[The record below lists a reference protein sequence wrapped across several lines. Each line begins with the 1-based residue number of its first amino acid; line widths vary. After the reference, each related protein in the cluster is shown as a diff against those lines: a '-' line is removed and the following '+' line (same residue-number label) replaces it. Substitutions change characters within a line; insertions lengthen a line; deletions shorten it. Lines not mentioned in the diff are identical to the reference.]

1 MVASIGFGDGG
12 YYCGMKSIG
21 ERRRPPHHQG
31 DKFNKYILSMENLE
45 DIKVGDRVILY
56 FDNVQSMCEV
66 KRLFKNIVCTI
77 GGDKFRK
84 KDGTMV
90 GAISNPPP
98 YIREAT
104 QERILEFEHRKE
116 LLCKIHD
123 YPFGKLSTEV
133 LEKVYKLIKK

>member
-1 MVASIGFGDGG
+1 MSKETFMKKLILFTFVTLLLASCSRSKNYTNGEEYLYDTIRVFSVDKMVETRG
-12 YYCGMKSIG
+12 
-21 ERRRPPHHQG
+21 
-31 DKFNKYILSMENLE
+31 
-45 DIKVGDRVILY
+45 
-56 FDNVQSMCEV
+56 
-66 KRLFKNIVCTI
+66 
-77 GGDKFRK
+77 

-133 LEKVYKLIKK
+133 LEKMYKLIKK

>member
-1 MVASIGFGDGG
+1 MSP
-12 YYCGMKSIG
+12 KSSSG
-21 ERRRPPHHQG
+21 KLA
-31 DKFNKYILSMENLE
+31 DAILVLSQCDME
-45 DIKVGDRVILY
+45 
-56 FDNVQSMCEV
+56 
-66 KRLFKNIVCTI
+66 
-77 GGDKFRK
+77 

>member
-1 MVASIGFGDGG
+1 
-12 YYCGMKSIG
+12 
-21 ERRRPPHHQG
+21 
-31 DKFNKYILSMENLE
+31 MENLE
-45 DIKVGDRVILY
+45 DIKIGDKVILY

-66 KRLFKNIVCTI
+66 KRLFKNLVCTI

-98 YIREAT
+98 YIREAA

-123 YPFGKLSTEV
+123 YPFGKLPTEV
-133 LEKVYKLIKK
+133 LEKMYKLINK

>member
-1 MVASIGFGDGG
+1 
-12 YYCGMKSIG
+12 
-21 ERRRPPHHQG
+21 
-31 DKFNKYILSMENLE
+31 MENLE
-45 DIKVGDRVILY
+45 DIKIWEKVILY
-56 FDNVQSMCEV
+56 FDNAQYMCEV
-66 KRLFKNIVCTI
+66 KRLFENLVCTI

-84 KDGTMV
+84 KDRTMI

-98 YIREAT
+98 YMREAK

-133 LEKVYKLIKK
+133 LEKVYKLINK